1 MPHWSFKVDINKTF
15 DLIKALITKYPN
27 KLTLKPHIRKKDNIY
42 DAKANNLIDQY
53 EKKYNL
59 KIAKFEKTPN
69 LIANHNIILGFGT
82 SVLIDALYLN
92 KNLLITDHLQ
102 ANETIYSEMKLQNVC
117 VSNED
122 CLNKIETNNNQNL
135 NNLNF
140 KSLEKKYIKH
150 LNKDLDILE
159 NYIIELEKL
168 KLIN

>member
-1 MPHWSFKVDINKTF
+1 M
-15 DLIKALITKYPN
+15 
-27 KLTLKPHIRKKDNIY
+27 KKNV
-42 DAKANNLIDQY
+42 
-53 EKKYNL
+53 NL

-140 KSLEKKYIKH
+140 KSLEKIYQAFK
-150 LNKDLDILE
+150 
-159 NYIIELEKL
+159 
-168 KLIN
+168 